1 MEGDGPNTSAELADH
16 PKYKKLK
23 EINRGAFGVVV
34 LAEERAT
41 GNQVAIKF
49 IKRGPRVTKYV
60 LREIVNHRSLI
71 HPHIVQFKEVF
82 LTKRC
87 LATAMEYCNGGDMLD
102 YVVKRGGLP
111 ETSSRWFFQQLVS
124 AVDYL
129 HKMGFASRDI
139 KLDNVLLDDSR
150 RPLMK
155 LCDFGYSKHERDSAP
170 GSTVGT
176 PAYLAPEVIRASE
189 KDPYDAKLADIWS
202 CGVFLYASTIGTYPF
217 YRPQDRGNP
226 KEVQLMIQR
235 ILRLQYKIPE
245 NGDVSPELRDLLSKM
260 LVDDPQQRIS
270 MCEIQRHPWY
280 LTDLPEGV
288 MDMNNELPL
297 PGDDVQPLE
306 DVERVIAQARVAV
319 EEGWRDQDDLFR
331 AKLTDQQK
339 PTSLDQWRQ

>member
-1 MEGDGPNTSAELADH
+1 MKAGMELDVPDTTAELLNH

-23 EINRGAFGVVV
+23 DINRGAFGVVV
-34 LAEERAT
+34 LAEERT
-41 GNQVAIKF
+41 SGEQVAIKF
-49 IKRGPRVTKYV
+49 IKRGPKVTKYV
-60 LREIVNHRSLI
+60 LREILNHRSLI

-139 KLDNVLLDDSR
+139 KLDNVLLDGSR

-202 CGVFLYASTIGTYPF
+202 CGVFLYAATIGTYPF

-245 NGDVSPELRDLLSKM
+245 NGEVSDQLRDLLSKI
-260 LVDDPQQRIS
+260 LVDNPQERLS
-270 MCEIQRHPWY
+270 MKEIQQHPWY
-280 LTDLPEGV
+280 LQDLPEGV

-297 PGDDVQPLE
+297 PGDDVQPLV
-306 DVERVIAQARVAV
+306 DVERVIAKAKKPVR
-319 EEGWRDQDDLFR
+319 EG
-331 AKLTDQQK
+331 
-339 PTSLDQWRQ
+339 SLDYGRVEGSSKQDNSFWPR